1 MTGGGIDIIGLKLLP
16 LLTFPILVPVPEP
29 EPELTLPTAPGSEAL
44 AVLAFVVLFPELA
57 LLTDPEVGVVCIVS
71 FTNFLGI
78 DKGVVALFSIPYII
92 L

>member
-16 LLTFPILVPVPEP
+16 LLTFPILVPV
-29 EPELTLPTAPGSEAL
+29 PELTLPTAPGSEAL

-78 DKGVVALFSIPYII
+78 DKGVVALFSISYLI